1 MQYMLLI
8 HSEEGAFERLPNDV
22 VVNAMAEYGAYT
34 EALRKA
40 SVLVNSNRLRPSSM
54 SSTVRYENDKVRVK
68 DGPFA
73 ETKEQIGGYYLIDVA
88 DLDAALK
95 WASKCPGARHGSVE
109 IRPVWG

>member
-54 SSTVRYENDKVRVK
+54 SSTCLLYTSPSPRDRQKSRM
-68 DGPFA
+68 PSSA
-73 ETKEQIGGYYLIDVA
+73 
-88 DLDAALK
+88 
-95 WASKCPGARHGSVE
+95 
-109 IRPVWG
+109 